1 MERRFDAEIK
11 EVKVKLTRMSYMA
24 MDAIGKSMKAL
35 ANRDDALAQEVIK
48 GDRDINSLNRS
59 IEDSALKILLLDSPV
74 AGDFRNVSAALKMIT
89 DLERIGDYAVDIAEE
104 VIAFPK
110 EPYINGLAD
119 LSKMGEQAIAMVDK
133 AIHSY
138 VNSDPVEANS
148 LEQDDDEVDKLYY
161 KIKTELIELIAKKK
175 ENAEQ
180 AILLMM
186 IAKYLERIG
195 DHAVNLG
202 EWVEYASTG
211 ELFVR

>member
-211 ELFVR
+211 ELFIR

>member
-11 EVKVKLTRMSYMA
+11 EVKIKLTKMSYMA
-24 MDAIGKSMKAL
+24 MEAIGKSMKAL
-35 ANRDDALAQEVIK
+35 ASRDAELAQEVIAR
-48 GDRDINSLNRS
+48 DRDINSLNKS

-74 AGDFRNVSAALKMIT
+74 AGDFRNVSSALKMIT

-110 EPYINGLAD
+110 EPYIKD
-119 LSKMGEQAIAMVDK
+119 LVDLPKMGQKAIAMVDK

-138 VNSDPVEANS
+138 VNSDPIEANS
-148 LEQDDDEVDKLYY
+148 LDKDDDEVDKLYY
-161 KIKTELIELIAKKK
+161 KIKTELIEAIAEKK

-211 ELFVR
+211 ELFIR

>member
-1 MERRFDAEIK
+1 MERRFDVEIK
-11 EVKVKLTRMSYMA
+11 EVKIKLTKMSYMA
-24 MDAIGKSMKAL
+24 MEAIAKSMKAL
-35 ANRDDALAQEVIK
+35 TERNVELAQEVVQ

-74 AGDFRNVSAALKMIT
+74 AGDFRNVSAAMKMIT

-110 EPYINGLAD
+110 EPYIQGLSD
-119 LSKMGEQAIAMVDK
+119 LKKMGEKAIAMVEK

-138 VNSDPVEANS
+138 VNSDSTEANS

-161 KIKTELIELIAKKK
+161 KIKTELIELIATKK

-211 ELFVR
+211 ELFIR

>member
-1 MERRFDAEIK
+1 MERRFDVEIK
-11 EVKVKLTRMSYMA
+11 EVKIKLTKMSYMA
-24 MDAIGKSMKAL
+24 MEAIAKSMKAL
-35 ANRDDALAQEVIK
+35 TERNVELAQEVVQ

-74 AGDFRNVSAALKMIT
+74 AGDFRNVSAAMKMIT

-110 EPYINGLAD
+110 EPYIQGLID
-119 LSKMGEQAIAMVDK
+119 LKKMGEKAIAMVEK

-138 VNSDPVEANS
+138 VNSDSTEASS

-161 KIKTELIELIAKKK
+161 KIKTELIELIATKK

-211 ELFVR
+211 ELFIR